1 MTVFTTTQ
9 AQCELAMIRRNKK
22 FMEVSGMDVVVR
34 DGTNDNL
41 IEPYESALRWLNLAD
56 VSAFSDADQESEF
69 LDIMEM
75 FLLQDLFAW
84 YDDVDIKAGDR
95 FIAFNQLRVAI
106 RQKYTFKL
114 DFVKAAYGFG
124 ERELSM
130 GVVQTDINETPEE

>member
-9 AQCELAMIRRNKK
+9 AECEIAILRRNKR
-22 FMEVSGMDVVVR
+22 FMEVAGMDIKTN

-41 IEPYESALRWLNLAD
+41 QEPFTSALRWLDLAD
-56 VSAFSDADQESEF
+56 VSAFTDADQEAQF
-69 LDIMEM
+69 LDVMEL

-95 FIAFNQLRVAI
+95 FVAFNQLRVAM
-106 RQKYTFKL
+106 RQKYTMKL
-114 DFVKAAYGFG
+114 EFAKMSYGFG

-130 GVVQTDINETPEE
+130 GIVGYDINETPEA